1 MGMQWLLAPG
11 RFDGENLRAPGQ
23 ARDLFR
29 DPFRRK
35 DEINASGIDGAVWHA
50 VVLRRFLILS
60 EGDPALSLDRF
71 ETERAVRGRA
81 GEDHADGAVAFLYS
95 QRAHEIVNRT
105 MLPARLLARR
115 QAQRAVCDRHVRVGW
130 DDINA
135 VWFDAHAMLDHLDR
149 HVGGSG
155 QQFSENAFARGVE
168 VLHEDEGHARVVRQV
183 IEQLREGLQTAS
195 GSADADYGEGLWRD
209 WLN

>member
-11 RFDGENLRAPGQ
+11 RFDGENARVAGQ
-23 ARDLFR
+23 ANKLFG
-29 DPFRRK
+29 DPFRRN

-60 EGDPALSLDRF
+60 EGNPAFSLDRF
-71 ETERAVRGRA
+71 KSERAVRGRA
-81 GEDHADGAVAFLYS
+81 REDHADGAVAFLSS

-105 MLPARLLARR
+105 VLPARLLARR
-115 QAQRAVCDRHVRVGW
+115 QAQRAFCDGHVRVGW

-135 VWFDAHAMLDHLDR
+135 VWFDAHTMLDFLDR
-149 HVGGSG
+149 HVGGFG
-155 QQFSENAFARGVE
+155 QQFSENAFARGLE
-168 VLHEDEGHARVVRQV
+168 VLHEGEGHASVVRQMS
-183 IEQLREGLQTAS
+183 EQLLEGLQTPG
-195 GSADADYGEGLWRD
+195 GSADADYGEGLRRY